1 MKDQSAI
8 EQFCVAIRA
17 YYPEAIFRHID
28 TSKDIFYE
36 TPEIIRV
43 TFRCKKPYEIIQNK
57 QFGILIEAGLAH
69 SLVSVWP
76 AKYPDSFQLE
86 LNPHFGIVEV
96 NPFVVGYP
104 EWPRVNLLLKDGSLD
119 RFLRLVY
126 LSDVYTDATDD

>member
-1 MKDQSAI
+1 MKNQFAI

-17 YYPEAIFRHID
+17 YFPEAIFRHID

-76 AKYPDSFQLE
+76 AKYPDSFQIDF
-86 LNPHFGIVEV
+86 NPHFGTVTV
-96 NPFVVGYP
+96 YPFVVGYP
-104 EWPRVNLLLKDGSLD
+104 DWPLVHLRLD
-119 RFLRLVY
+119 DCTLYRFIHLVY
-126 LSDVYTDATDD
+126 LSDVYSDASDN